1 MNEELIRN
9 SISRTSEIYGS
20 NDRSIPNAFKMHE
33 LLRLKL
39 KRYKF
44 GEFVAIYKNCNNGYF

>member
-9 SISRTSEIYGS
+9 SINRTNEIYES
-20 NDRSIPNAFKMHE
+20 NGRSIPNAFKMHE

-44 GEFVAIYKNCNNGYF
+44 GEFVAIYKECNCGYF

>member
-9 SISRTSEIYGS
+9 RINQINEIYECNGRSIS
-20 NDRSIPNAFKMHE
+20 NAFRIHE
-33 LLRLKL
+33 LLGLKL

-44 GEFVAIYKNCNNGYF
+44 GEFVAIYKNCNSGYF

>member
-9 SISRTSEIYGS
+9 SINRTSEIYGS
-20 NDRSIPNAFKMHE
+20 NGRSIPNAFKMHE
-33 LLRLKL
+33 LLGLKL

-44 GEFVAIYKNCNNGYF
+44 GEFAAIYKNCNSGYF